1 MVISGLDRRV
11 DNYYNVLLKD
21 MDRDNHAQAGIQVA
35 AIFITCAISFVGGIT
50 VGFLIKVSRCGKIR
64 EYFDDNEFFYGILN
78 GEFAKNNDERDSLT
92 DIEGNNNQP
101 SFINEAA

>member
-1 MVISGLDRRV
+1 M
-11 DNYYNVLLKD
+11 
-21 MDRDNHAQAGIQVA
+21 
-35 AIFITCAISFVGGIT
+35 GGIT

-78 GEFAKNNDERDSLT
+78 GEFANNNDERDSLT